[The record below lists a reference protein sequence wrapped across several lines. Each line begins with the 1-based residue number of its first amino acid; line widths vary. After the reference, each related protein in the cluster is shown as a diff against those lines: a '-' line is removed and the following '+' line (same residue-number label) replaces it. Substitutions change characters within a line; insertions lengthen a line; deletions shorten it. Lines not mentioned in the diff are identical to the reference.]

1 MLIPDD
7 VSVTN
12 LLVDCRVEQ
21 ECSTRGRSVYGVAAQ
36 RDFLVHRHTQVAS
49 SMSHFALNVRHLGAI
64 PATRPHNPIIHH
76 LQILITVLRRG
87 QLGILVAHHVAS
99 RICNDKLVRWHAVVD
114 RFTLI
119 I

>member
-1 MLIPDD
+1 MLIPND
-7 VSVTN
+7 VSVTY

-21 ECSTRGRSVYGVAAQ
+21 ECSTSGRPVYVVAAQ
-36 RDFLVHRHTQVAS
+36 RDFLVHRHTQVPS

-64 PATRPHNPIIHH
+64 PATRSHNPIIHH

-87 QLGILVAHHVAS
+87 QLGILKAHHVAG

>member
-12 LLVDCRVEQ
+12 LLVDCGIVQQR
-21 ECSTRGRSVYGVAAQ
+21 STRSRSVYIVAAQ
-36 RDFLVHRHTQVAS
+36 RGFLVHRHTQIAS
-49 SMSHFALNVRHLGAI
+49 SMPHFALNVRHFGAI
-64 PATRPHNPIIHH
+64 TATRSHDPIIHH
-76 LQILITVLRRG
+76 LQILITVLRGG
-87 QLGILVAHHVAS
+87 QLGIFVAYHVTG